1 MKKLTGWHGFL
12 AVWAGQSVSRIGTGM
27 YAFGVG
33 VFVYERTQS
42 ATLFG
47 LILFFEL
54 LPGALIA
61 PYAGVVADRVNRRTV
76 MMFGNAGMIGGAL
89 VVLFATMGD
98 EVNVWVLYPALVF
111 GSLAAAFHAAA
122 YDSSIVLLMPESRWN
137 RANGLVQ
144 LGEAIANVSAPL
156 AAGAVLLALHIS
168 GLILLDIATFGIALL
183 ALLLLKMPDVAAG
196 GAKKDGG
203 TSEPKPRLRD
213 ELRFGWR
220 FIRNSSGLPTMLM
233 IISMLNFF
241 VNLAVVGATPLILGF
256 TDPATFGVIAA
267 AGGAGMVAGGLVM
280 VAWKGP
286 AKRVP
291 LLLIG
296 LCGTGFFI
304 GMYGVRPSAVVVA
317 AAQFGFFFCLPI
329 VNSMGAGIW
338 QRRVPAEAQG
348 RVFAVR
354 RMLATITVPVAIVIG
369 GPLIDHVF
377 KPLLTEDGSLAP
389 LLGPIMGTGPDRGI
403 GVLFILLGAAMIVTT
418 LIAAANPHF
427 RAVEDAVEKPGKDPV
442 ADTEPAAAPAPEQE
456 PEPSPTPTGSA

>member
-1 MKKLTGWHGFL
+1 MEKLTGWRGFL

-33 VFVYERTQS
+33 VFVYQRTQS

-61 PYAGVVADRVNRRTV
+61 PYAGVVADRVNRRTI

-89 VVLFATMGD
+89 VVLVATMGD
-98 EVNVWVLYPALVF
+98 HVNVWVLYPALVV

-122 YDSSIVLLMPESRWN
+122 YDSSIVLLMPEARWN

-156 AAGAVLLALHIS
+156 AAGAVLVALSIS

-183 ALLLLKMPDVAAG
+183 ALLLLKMPDVASGAG
-196 GAKKDGG
+196 KRKDSETADGDAAPAK
-203 TSEPKPRLRD
+203 PLLRD

-220 FIRNSSGLPTMLM
+220 FIRNSSGLPTMLA

-241 VNLAVVGATPLILGF
+241 LNLAVVGATPLILSF

-280 VAWKGP
+280 VTWKGP

-291 LLLIG
+291 LLLVG
-296 LCGTGFFI
+296 LCGTGVFI
-304 GMYGVRPSAVVVA
+304 GLYGVRPSAVLVA
-317 AAQFGFFFCLPI
+317 VAQFGFFFCLPI

-354 RMLATITVPVAIVIG
+354 RMLATISVPIAIVVG
-369 GPLIDHVF
+369 GPLIDNVF
-377 KPLLTEDGSLAP
+377 KPLLTDDGSLAGV
-389 LLGPIMGTGPDRGI
+389 LGPIMGTGPGRGI
-403 GVLFILLGAAMIVTT
+403 GVMFVLIGVAMVATT
-418 LIAAANPHF
+418 LIAAANPRF
-427 RAVEDAVEKPGKDPV
+427 RAVEDAVPV
-442 ADTEPAAAPAPEQE
+442 VPAAPEQE
-456 PEPSPTPTGSA
+456 PEPSPTAAGGA

>member
-1 MKKLTGWHGFL
+1 VIFMEKLTGWRGFL

-33 VFVYERTQS
+33 VFVYQRTQS

-89 VVLFATMGD
+89 VVLVATMGD
-98 EVNVWVLYPALVF
+98 HVNVWVLYPALVV

-156 AAGAVLLALHIS
+156 AAGAVLVALSIS

-183 ALLLLKMPDVAAG
+183 ALLVLRMPDVAS
-196 GAKKDGG
+196 GAAKQQDGE
-203 TSEPKPRLRD
+203 TAAPAKPRLRD

-220 FIRNSSGLPTMLM
+220 FIRDSSGLPTMLA

-241 VNLAVVGATPLILGF
+241 LNLAVVGATPLILSF

-280 VAWKGP
+280 VTWKGP

-291 LLLIG
+291 LLLVG
-296 LCGTGFFI
+296 LCGTGIFI
-304 GMYGVRPSAVVVA
+304 GLYGVRPSAVLVA
-317 AAQFGFFFCLPI
+317 VAQFGFFFCLPI
-329 VNSMGAGIW
+329 VNAMGAGIW

-354 RMLATITVPVAIVIG
+354 RMLATISVPVAIVVG
-369 GPLIDHVF
+369 GPLIDNVF
-377 KPLLTEDGSLAP
+377 KPLLTDDGSLAGM
-389 LLGPIMGTGPDRGI
+389 LGPIMGTGPGRGI
-403 GVLFILLGAAMIVTT
+403 GVMFVLIGAAMVATT
-418 LIAAANPHF
+418 LIAAANPRF
-427 RAVEDAVEKPGKDPV
+427 RAVEDTV
-442 ADTEPAAAPAPEQE
+442 PAAQE
-456 PEPSPTPTGSA
+456 PEPSPTAAGGA